1 MGTTIRCRFVALDLA
16 PGWIELRRQ
25 GGWTLKHP
33 ERRGELT
40 LSMFPVAEGVTMDL
54 PTLQALSREHERF
67 SERLGRRVP
76 KSSPFY
82 RRSMLL
88 DETAWLQESVF
99 CFATSVRTERPNG
112 DRGPFAWQGLEPTVH
127 TREWTVSDGTYVL
140 EATLHEY
147 DEEHFAAGVD
157 ACDAMM
163 RSVRF
168 EGPS

>member
-16 PGWIELRRQ
+16 PGWIELRRK
-25 GGWTLKHP
+25 GLWTLKHP

-54 PTLQALSREHERF
+54 PTLQALDRERSR
-67 SERLGRRVP
+67 STD
-76 KSSPFY
+76 PFH
-82 RRSMLL
+82 RSMAAL
-88 DETAWLQESVF
+88 DETAWSQESVF
-99 CFATSVRTERPNG
+99 CFATSA
-112 DRGPFAWQGLEPTVH
+112 RGGPYPGSSRGASPDYF
-127 TREWTVSDGTYVL
+127 RYWTVSDGTYVL
-140 EATLHEY
+140 EATFHEY
-147 DEEHFAAGVD
+147 DEERFAAGVD